1 MVKMP
6 RAEYVRCAHC
16 DRHKSE
22 VGPLSHSRLCGECAR
37 LRYTENMDALRNKR
51 GPGWHRRTAGIARYL
66 ETLRAANPHNR
77 SA

>member
-1 MVKMP
+1 MP
-6 RAEYVRCAHC
+6 RADYVRCSNC

-22 VGPLSHSRLCGECAR
+22 VGPISHARLCGDCAR
-37 LRYTENMDALRNKR
+37 VLYTENMDAMKYKR

-66 ETLRAANPHNR
+66 ESIRTANTHTR